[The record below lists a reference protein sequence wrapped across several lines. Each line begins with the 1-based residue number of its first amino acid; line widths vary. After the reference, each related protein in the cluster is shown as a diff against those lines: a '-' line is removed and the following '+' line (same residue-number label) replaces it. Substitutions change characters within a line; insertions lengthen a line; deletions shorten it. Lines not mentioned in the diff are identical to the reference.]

1 MQILIEQIRKANKE
15 HRCDACY
22 WWDRS
27 NYGEQDV
34 TPDEWKVIESAQQDG
49 WKIVKGQKYLF
60 QSFVYDGMIQTFK
73 GRLDIDEIC
82 KKYDLYPEEE

>member
-1 MQILIEQIRKANKE
+1 MKILTETIRKANKE

-34 TPDEWKVIESAQQDG
+34 TSEEWKTIQLAQQDG
-49 WKIVKGQKYLF
+49 WKILKG
-60 QSFVYDGMIQTFK
+60 
-73 GRLDIDEIC
+73 
-82 KKYDLYPEEE
+82 